1 MNQEFTGALFVMP
14 GTVESLVIRMLTFC
28 FYYKQVIY
36 KNIPS
41 CCLLEGIEREQFNYY
56 SSNSVFLID
65 IKAIF
70 VAISSVE
77 KEC

>member
-1 MNQEFTGALFVMP
+1 M
-14 GTVESLVIRMLTFC
+14 SLLKLT
-28 FYYKQVIY
+28 Y